1 MVIQPGSSLLNR
13 LKSWEENTT
22 EKFVNTLEG
31 MVLENTAAGRLEMR
45 ACDHQLL
52 LPTFVGVTK
61 KVPEYKDFLIGVD
74 IVAVAPKDGVR
85 SCEEIKKLRATAK

>member
-1 MVIQPGSSLLNR
+1 
-13 LKSWEENTT
+13 
-22 EKFVNTLEG
+22 
-31 MVLENTAAGRLEMR
+31 MR

-85 SCEEIKKLRATAK
+85 SCEEIKKLGRLQSRNIISNSG